1 MGDKVKVIG
10 RRTGLSSAFAL
21 RPFTLE
27 RLIFFT
33 SPRQVLISVIRYAG
47 YQVLALLFRFFDSS
61 SKSLCGCNCIVKG
74 FETTHDTNTFM

>member
-47 YQVLALLFRFFDSS
+47 YQVLALLFRFF
-61 SKSLCGCNCIVKG
+61 
-74 FETTHDTNTFM
+74 FTHRVRVCAAATA

>member
-47 YQVLALLFRFFDSS
+47 YQVLALLFRFF
-61 SKSLCGCNCIVKG
+61 
-74 FETTHDTNTFM
+74 